1 MNAIQSTKLTGK
13 DLITVGIY
21 TVFYL
26 IIMLLL
32 SFLGFIPIFIPL
44 LAFLTPLFGGIPFML
59 FYSKV
64 KKFGMVTLM
73 GIIIGLLMFL
83 FGMTFWPIITGAV
96 FGLLA
101 DLTAKLSEYKND
113 KKAILCHALFG
124 MWIIGNFVTF
134 YVNRDATFQ
143 ALSVDYG
150 ADYVSQ
156 LSSLLPYWLI
166 PVFIIGSFICG
177 ILGGILGKAIFK
189 KHFEHAGIA

>member
-1 MNAIQSTKLTGK
+1 MNTAQSTKLKGK

-26 IIMLLL
+26 IIMLGLG
-32 SFLGFIPIFIPL
+32 FLGFMPIFIPL

-64 KKFGMVTLM
+64 KKFGMITLM

-83 FGMTFWPIITGAV
+83 FGMTFWPIVTGAI

-101 DLTAKLSEYKND
+101 DLIAKLSKYKND
-113 KKAILCHALFG
+113 KRAILCHGIFG

-134 YVNRDATFQ
+134 YLNRAATFQ

-150 ADYVSQ
+150 AEYVSKV
-156 LSSLLPYWLI
+156 SSLLPYWFI
-166 PVFIIGSFICG
+166 PVAVGGSFIFG
-177 ILGGILGKAIFK
+177 ILGGVLGKAIFK
-189 KHFEHAGIA
+189 KHFERAGIV